1 MLARSNKSSSLLL
14 KRKFTGN
21 EDVKYTRAST
31 SRDTGETPTIGA
43 SSHTITDTALQY
55 SPKNSSSIS
64 SSLSPTLKE
73 TYSSPPISPLGPTSK
88 DKVSSPISPL
98 STALKEKEPLPL
110 SSIEIDEHN
119 SSSSALLKVLL
130 RQEEIQRISLRQEE
144 IQTEIKDTSDILKK
158 FLDAIGSSPGESDS
172 DSDND
177 NEDEAERG
185 ETNGDR
191 DVMVKEKIAVTMGV
205 MDVISGELEDRKA
218 CIEGINSLPINQPK
232 ESPHEL
238 HSPNSNKDLMT
249 TCGSVSPLTPTINK
263 KHPVNKA
270 VTLQSKPEKS
280 LNTTINSVRIPANS
294 VVTAVIASEPM
305 MSTPVTRRR
314 NNEVYSSKKKTSTT
328 PSVTNKYGRKK

>member
-14 KRKFTGN
+14 KRKFIGD
-21 EDVKYTRAST
+21 EDVQYARAST

-43 SSHTITDTALQY
+43 PSPTIKDTALQY
-55 SPKNSSSIS
+55 SPKNSLSIS
-64 SSLSPTLKE
+64 SSLPPTLKE

-98 STALKEKEPLPL
+98 SPAIKEKEALPL
-110 SSIEIDEHN
+110 LSIEINEHN
-119 SSSSALLKVLL
+119 SSSLALLKVP
-130 RQEEIQRISLRQEE
+130 LRQEE

-158 FLDAIGSSPGESDS
+158 FLDATGSSPGES

-185 ETNGDR
+185 EKNGDH
-191 DVMVKEKIAVTMGV
+191 DVKMKEKKDVKMGV
-205 MDVISGELEDRKA
+205 MDVVSGELEDRNV

-249 TCGSVSPLTPTINK
+249 TCGSVSPLTPAINK

-270 VTLQSKPEKS
+270 ETLKSKPEKS
-280 LNTTINSVRIPANS
+280 LNTSVNSVRIPANP
-294 VVTAVIASEPM
+294 VVTAVIASEPT

-314 NNEVYSSKKKTSTT
+314 NNEVYSFKKKPST
-328 PSVTNKYGRKK
+328 PPPVTNKYGRKKQ